1 MMMMTSAKAQVVYS
15 TSIYKCRPV
24 YKLPILRGGPLI
36 LMFIQRFNK
45 RVAWCVSYGHKDF
58 FLSLFP
64 LLSLYPTFFLWY
76 RLSYTKTICQN
87 ALTKKK
93 EKGQVTR
100 KFFYWK
106 LLRITRRLMVSLS
119 LSFLCIYRFNWTF
132 LRTLCVCVYN
142 CGSKADG
149 MRIHQLAALH
159 CVVLVWNV
167 FFLFSFLS
175 WKFWFFIITA
185 SSNSREMPPSHLNS
199 SSSRFRPEHDELEYY
214 TVVGIR

>member
-1 MMMMTSAKAQVVYS
+1 
-15 TSIYKCRPV
+15 
-24 YKLPILRGGPLI
+24 
-36 LMFIQRFNK
+36 MFIQRFNK

-58 FLSLFP
+58 FLYFP

-87 ALTKKK
+87 ALTKKR
-93 EKGQVTR
+93 EKGKVTR

-132 LRTLCVCVYN
+132 LRTLCVCLYN